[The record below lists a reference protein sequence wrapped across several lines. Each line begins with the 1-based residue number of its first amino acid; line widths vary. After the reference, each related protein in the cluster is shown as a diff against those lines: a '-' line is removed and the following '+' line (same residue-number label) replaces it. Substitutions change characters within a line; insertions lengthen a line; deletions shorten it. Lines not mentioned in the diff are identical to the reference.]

1 MSIFATME
9 KLIRHIETLLRR
21 HDYVIV
27 PELGGFVL
35 QRQSSV
41 ITDEGIEPPLTV
53 VSYNPLMKTSDGL
66 LAIELSRAEHISFRE
81 AVQLITAEV
90 ETAKV
95 LLEKNKKLELGKLG
109 FLSIDSGDKVAF
121 RPSANAGFIPS
132 NFGLE
137 TLHVAAIQ
145 KADEEEKRVIRIVIP
160 SRRKL
165 TRYAAAAAVIA
176 GLVFGAPKMSEA
188 YRDFANLYPAS
199 LFHKTEI
206 QPENQTAQPVQTP
219 AEEPET
225 AVAVAEPS
233 HHVIV
238 SCMATL
244 KDAEAYQEWLKSLN
258 YQHAR
263 ILPPVKTYRIAIE
276 SFTTKEEAIVYM
288 QELRNSKPQFAD
300 AWVLS
305 DSGK

>member
-109 FLSIDSGDKVAF
+109 FLSIDSGDKVTF

-145 KADEEEKRVIRIVIP
+145 KADEEEKRVIRLVIP
-160 SRRKL
+160 SRRKI

-176 GLVFGAPKMSEA
+176 GLVFGAPKISET
-188 YRDFANLYPAS
+188 YRDFANLYPSS
-199 LFHKTEI
+199 LFDRTE
-206 QPENQTAQPVQTP
+206 VQT
-219 AEEPET
+219 E
-225 AVAVAEPS
+225 
-233 HHVIV
+233 
-238 SCMATL
+238 
-244 KDAEAYQEWLKSLN
+244 KSAGSDGKN
-258 YQHAR
+258 TCR
-263 ILPPVKTYRIAIE
+263 RTKTC
-276 SFTTKEEAIVYM
+276 
-288 QELRNSKPQFAD
+288 
-300 AWVLS
+300 
-305 DSGK
+305 